1 MNRMRG
7 YSSGCAC
14 ALDDAALE
22 RRLRA
27 QAAELSKAHP
37 GRMRLRPDCAFALRK
52 WMRQAMRADGAGDE
66 ALRWLK
72 ADAGRI
78 EACLRQAQADS
89 GLCASCVQ
97 GGARVLALARTL
109 VCGGERRLT
118 RERLMAG
125 VRAFDEGCALRMRE
139 LQLVPAALNIAL
151 CEALRTAAADV
162 LRFARARAA
171 AERWVQGGGRGRV
184 RQGADEAFLERAL
197 QLSVELERP
206 GLHARVERMIAAS
219 GRRTEWVL
227 ERAHRIAGDNCLRL
241 ENLLGLRL
249 MLDGLDWQ
257 ACFEE
262 LSPTEQELCEDPA
275 GVYSAMEE
283 ASKARVRG
291 AVERLSRRLRV
302 PEIVVARHA
311 LEAARRARAEIGE
324 GDPRATVCWYLYE
337 DAGRTALCQEL
348 GARRAPGRMLPDS
361 TGRGSVALLAGGTLA
376 AMALLLWAFES
387 PLLMIYALPLAWGLT
402 TRLVGR
408 FYSRWVRPGHLLKL
422 KLDAVPA
429 DARTLVVL
437 PVLLSSPRRAQEI
450 VAHMEAMG
458 CLERDENVDF
468 LLLGDF
474 RDADRAILEEDAEVL
489 RAAREGVA
497 ALNRRAERE
506 KYFYLH
512 RPRVLRRQDERWMGE
527 NRKRGALMALN
538 KLLLNR
544 EDALETF
551 GAEGGCA
558 GRLAGRYRY
567 VITLDADTEYLPGT
581 VKRLVGTML
590 HPLNRPRPEGARRGY
605 AVLQPAMQLT
615 SEGNANAYV
624 ELTAGQGG
632 VDSYPVSISDFYQDM
647 TGQGNFAGK
656 GVYDVRAF
664 TEATEGK
671 LPDSDILSHDLI
683 EGVLCGAG
691 FVNDI
696 CFYDGCPAELGA
708 ELSRAHRWIRGD
720 WQLLPVLFS
729 RLPLRALDRM
739 KLLGN
744 LLRSLYEP
752 ALLGLFLHAAWVDAP
767 VGFAVAL
774 ALAFLNPLLQLGQG
788 GTRTWR
794 AALLQLAV
802 LPAKAAC
809 ALDAVLRTLWRLF
822 VSRKRL
828 MEWVPAAD
836 ASGGGARA
844 RTAGRAAALL
854 MLPGMLRPF
863 WIPAVLALA
872 ALFFVGADWAEDLS
886 RAGSDRRSRLSAAQ
900 TARLLE
906 IARKTWRFFEAHV
919 PLEGP
924 GMPPDNVQED
934 PPVGVAERTSPTNIG
949 LYLMACLSAKEL
961 GFLRGEELLARAA
974 ATVATLERL
983 EKWNG
988 QLYNWY
994 DTRSLSPLRP
1004 RYVSAVD
1011 SGNLAGALLLC
1022 ACMLEDADPA
1032 LSRRMRALAEGMR
1045 LGALYDG
1052 ERKLFRIGVDV
1063 ESGRLSESHYDLY
1076 ASESRILSYAAMM
1089 LGQVPVEHWK
1099 HLSRAAVRVGAEQ
1112 ALLSW
1117 SGTMFEYL
1125 MPELLLHT
1133 HARTLAGQSRMG
1145 VVACQRRFGR
1155 ALNRPWGVSES
1166 GYYAF
1171 DLHLNYQYRAFGL
1184 RALALSGNAVQ
1195 DVVAPY
1201 AAALA
1206 LCCDPCAAAE
1216 DLTQMCD
1223 LGWQGAYGMY
1233 EAADYMHLDGQ
1244 RAPRLV
1250 RSYMAHHQ
1258 GMTLCAICNAL
1269 MDDVLPRRFMEIPEA
1284 RALRLL
1290 LQEKPGTRLRLRRRA
1305 QPLRAH
1311 RPQERSDADYF
1322 RRGRSRSAVDV
1333 QLLHG
1338 GETTALVTARGGA
1351 YVWSRGLLLN
1361 RFSGDLLNPH
1371 DGMYVHLAD
1380 VATGARTV
1388 VGRGGRVGFDAGGA
1402 RFREEFCGLR
1412 VRMRMAVSPEDGALY
1427 QQLEIENLGK
1437 EAREMEVT
1445 GCLAVALAGEGDMRA
1460 HPVFQNL
1467 FVESQ
1472 CREGRAL
1479 VFRRRRRD
1487 VGAPLPEL
1495 VYLVSGGAART
1506 WEADLEK
1513 LVGRTG
1519 SLGMPGG
1526 LSDRLSGTTGNTL
1539 NPCAALRARVEVAPG
1554 ETARLHFALLTA
1566 PEAEL
1571 DGAIERCA
1579 AGASADRAVQL
1590 AATRARAVLAHVG
1603 MDEQSYALAQRAS
1616 AFLFDPK
1623 LRPALMERGEACDGV
1638 SRSALWSAG
1647 ISGDLPILL
1656 VEIGDAGRL
1665 DCVREAIRLHGFY
1678 RVMGVRCDLA
1688 ILNNHG
1694 SDYLQPARGALGDLL
1709 ASSHL
1714 NGCFSISGGA
1724 FVLERQN
1731 LSSTTVEALRRVAAL
1746 RLNADEDARVQL
1758 RADLD
1763 RLLLHPSRSLRP
1775 MARREQP
1782 PLPALAFFNGFG
1794 GFDGEEYVVL
1804 LREDLLPP
1812 APWSNVLAS
1821 ERAGAILT
1829 ERGGGF
1835 AWHGSSRSDRL
1846 VAFAND
1852 VLREG
1857 WSWMFYLIDG
1867 DRGEYMRLLP
1877 GDAPMTEFTVR
1888 FSPGRCRYAGRTEGI
1903 AFETCVCALEEGVQ
1917 FEIEMRNEGEALRTL
1932 ELAGFVDWL
1941 MGTDA
1946 ADGAALRTW
1955 SRFGACFASGA
1966 AEGVGVFASDDLRAR
1981 PGCDRLSLL
1990 SGGTIMEPRGFQQ
2003 LDVAQG
2009 GWTLC
2014 VPLRLHRGETR
2025 RVRFLLGSAGNPA
2038 AAYALARA
2046 FRGGELRSAQD
2057 WVAQLNRLCVETPDD
2072 GVNRLANGFLWAQ
2085 LRNARILGRT
2095 GLYQP
2100 GGAFGFRDQLQDML
2114 PLIHIEPA
2122 RVRRHLLY
2130 CAARQFEAGDVLH
2143 WWHEPY
2149 TGVRTR
2155 IRDDLLFLPYVT
2167 AQYVSITGDRS
2178 VLMDSAPFLEDVPI
2192 PEGAE
2197 DLYAPMRPTPHCA
2210 SLHEHCMRAFRRTA
2224 ETGAHG
2230 LCLMGCGDWNDGM
2243 NRVGEQGRG
2252 ESVWLTEFLA
2262 ACAAD
2267 YARVAPGEEDR
2278 AWLTALN
2285 ERLCAALEAHGWD
2298 GEWYLR
2304 AYADDGEKLG
2314 SAQSPCCKIDAIS
2327 QAWAVLAG
2335 LDPER
2340 CRSAMDAAW
2349 VQLADRELGLI
2360 RLLRP
2365 AFDGAGVDPGYIAAY
2380 PPGIRENGAQYTH
2393 AACWVLCAL
2402 AAQGDEA
2409 RAHRALE
2416 MLLPLNH
2423 ARTREAAERYRVE
2436 PYAMAADVYT
2446 APEHAGRGGW
2456 TWYTGSA
2463 AWMLMAILR
2472 LLGYER
2478 RNRRVRMNALLG
2490 DWPEAA
2496 VELQYGQSRYRLV
2509 SRRGVE
2515 NVELD
2520 GELVEGDFI
2529 ELADDGRAHIA
2540 LFPPRVGMETQAR
2553 TKVAPN
2559 IEITVKR

>member
-1 MNRMRG
+1 MNRERR
-7 YSSGCAC
+7 YSIGCAC
-14 ALDDAALE
+14 AVDGAALE
-22 RRLRA
+22 RQLCARG
-27 QAAELSKAHP
+27 AESVRVRP
-37 GRMRLRPDCAFALRK
+37 GRMRLRPGCAFALRK
-52 WMRQAMRADGAGDE
+52 WMRRAVGADGAGDE
-66 ALRWLK
+66 ALRLLK
-72 ADAGRI
+72 ANEGRI

-89 GLCASCVQ
+89 GLNAPCVR
-97 GGARVLALARTL
+97 GGARVLVLARAL
-109 VCGGERRLT
+109 VCGVERRLT

-125 VRAFDEGCALRMRE
+125 VRAFDEGCDLRMRE
-139 LQLVPAALNIAL
+139 LLLMPAALNIAL
-151 CEALRTAAADV
+151 CEALQTAAEDA
-162 LRFARARAA
+162 LRHARARDA
-171 AERWVQGGGRGRV
+171 AEDWVRSGGRGRV
-184 RQGADEAFLERAL
+184 RYGADEAFLERAL
-197 QLSVELERP
+197 QLSAELERP
-206 GLHARVERMIAAS
+206 GLHARLERMIAAS
-219 GRRTEWVL
+219 GRRTDWVL
-227 ERAHRIAGDNCLRL
+227 ERAHRAAADNCLRL
-241 ENLLGLRL
+241 ENLMGLRL
-249 MLDGLDWQ
+249 MLDGLDYL

-262 LSPTEQELCEDPA
+262 LSSTEQELCADPA
-275 GVYSAMEE
+275 GVYPAMEE
-283 ASKARVRG
+283 SSRARVRSC
-291 AVERLSRRLRV
+291 VEELSRWLHI

-311 LEAARRARAEIGE
+311 LKAARSAGLEAG
-324 GDPRATVCWYLYE
+324 GDDPRATVCWYLYE
-337 DAGRTALCQEL
+337 DAGRTALCREA
-348 GARRAPGRMLPDS
+348 GARRAPGRIVKDS
-361 TGRGSVALLAGGTLA
+361 AGRGSVCLLAGGTLA
-376 AMALLLWAFES
+376 AMALFFATFERAY
-387 PLLMIYALPLAWGLT
+387 LMLYALPLAWGLT

-408 FYSRWVRPGHLLKL
+408 FYTRWVRPGHLLKL
-422 KLDAVPA
+422 KLDATPE
-429 DARTLVVL
+429 DARTLVAL
-437 PVLLSSPRRAQEI
+437 PVLLSSPQRAREI
-450 VAHMEAMG
+450 VAHMEALG

-474 RDADRAILEEDAEVL
+474 RDADSAALGEDAQILEE
-489 RAAREGVA
+489 ARSGVA

-506 KYFYLH
+506 KYYYLH
-512 RPRVLRRQDERWMGE
+512 RARALRERDGRWMGE

-538 KLLLNR
+538 KLILNR
-544 EDALETF
+544 PGAQEAF
-551 GAEGGCA
+551 SAEGGCA
-558 GRLAGRYRY
+558 ARLAGRYRY

-581 VKRLVGTML
+581 VQRLVGTML
-590 HPLNRPRPEGARRGY
+590 HPLNRPRPAGARRGY
-605 AVLQPAMQLT
+605 AVLQPAMQCT
-615 SEGNANAYV
+615 AGGNAYV
-624 ELTAGQGG
+624 ELTCGQGG
-632 VDSYPVSISDFYQDM
+632 VDSYPVSISDFYQDL

-656 GVYDVRAF
+656 GIYDVCAF
-664 TEATEGK
+664 TEATEGR

-691 FVNDI
+691 LVNDI

-708 ELSRAHRWIRGD
+708 ELSRMHRWIRGD

-767 VGFAVAL
+767 VAFVVAL
-774 ALAFLNPLLQLGQG
+774 ALAFLNPLLRPGRGCARL
-788 GTRTWR
+788 WR
-794 AALLQLAV
+794 AALLQLSV
-802 LPAKAAC
+802 LPARADC
-809 ALDAVLRTLWRLF
+809 ALDAILRTLWRLF
-822 VSRKRL
+822 VSHRRL

-836 ASGGGARA
+836 AQGGGARA
-844 RTAGRAAALL
+844 RTAGRVAALL
-854 MLPGMLRPF
+854 MLPGLLRPF
-863 WIPAVLALA
+863 WIPAVLAMA
-872 ALFFVGADWAEDLS
+872 ALFFVGADWAEELS
-886 RAGSDRRSRLSAAQ
+886 RTGSDRRSRLSAAQ
-900 TARLLE
+900 AALLLD
-906 IARKTWRFFEAHV
+906 IARRTWSFFEVYV
-919 PLEGP
+919 PLDGS
-924 GMPPDNVQED
+924 GLPPDNVQED
-934 PPVGVAERTSPTNIG
+934 PGVGVAERTSPTNIA
-949 LYLMACLSAKEL
+949 LYLMSCLAAGEL
-961 GFLRGEELLARAA
+961 GFVRREEILARTA
-974 ATVATLERL
+974 ATTAALERL

-994 DTRSLSPLRP
+994 DTRSLAPLRP
-1004 RYVSAVD
+1004 RYVSSVD

-1022 ACMLEDADPA
+1022 ARMLEEADAA

-1045 LGALYDG
+1045 LCALYDG
-1052 ERKLFRIGVDV
+1052 ERKLFRIGADV
-1063 ESGRLSESHYDLY
+1063 ESGHMSESHYDLY
-1076 ASESRILSYAAMM
+1076 ASESRILSFAAMM
-1089 LGQVPVEHWK
+1089 LDQVPTSHWK
-1099 HLSRAAVRVGAEQ
+1099 HLSRPAVRVGAEQ

-1145 VVACQRRFGR
+1145 VAACQRRFGR

-1184 RALALSGNAVQ
+1184 RALALSGSAVQ

-1216 DLTQMCD
+1216 NLRQMCA

-1258 GMTLCAICNAL
+1258 GMALCAICNAL
-1269 MDDVLPRRFMEIPEA
+1269 TDDVLSRRFMEIPEA

-1290 LQEKPGTRLRLRRRA
+1290 LQEKPGARLRLRRSPE
-1305 QPLRAH
+1305 PLRA
-1311 RPQERSDADYF
+1311 RRSQERAETDFF
-1322 RRGRSRSAVDV
+1322 RRARSRSAVDV

-1351 YVWSRGLLLN
+1351 FVWSRGLLLN

-1371 DGMYVHLAD
+1371 EGMYVHLRD
-1380 VATGARTV
+1380 VASGAQTV
-1388 VGRGGRVGFDAGGA
+1388 VGQGRRAGFDAGGA
-1402 RFREEFCGLR
+1402 RFREEFCGLH

-1427 QQLEIENLGK
+1427 QQMEVENPGQ
-1437 EAREMEVT
+1437 EAREVEIT
-1445 GCLAVALAGEGDMRA
+1445 GCLAVALASEGDMRA

-1472 CREGRAL
+1472 CRAGRAL
-1479 VFRRRRRD
+1479 VFQRRRREP
-1487 VGAPLPEL
+1487 GAPLPEL
-1495 VYLVSGGAART
+1495 IYLASGGAACE

-1526 LSDRLSGTTGNTL
+1526 LSGRLTGTTGNTL
-1539 NPCAALRARVEVAPG
+1539 NPCAALRVRARIAPG
-1554 ETARLHFALLTA
+1554 ETARLHFALLA
-1566 PEAEL
+1566 ASGEEVDA
-1571 DGAIERCA
+1571 AIERCA
-1579 AGASADRAVQL
+1579 ADASADRAVQL
-1590 AATRARAVLAHVG
+1590 AATHARAVLTHVG
-1603 MDEQSYALAQRAS
+1603 MDARGYALAQRAS

-1623 LRPALMERGEACDGV
+1623 LRPALLERGEACDAV
-1638 SRSALWSAG
+1638 SRGALWSAG

-1656 VEIGDAGRL
+1656 VETGDTGRL
-1665 DCVREAIRLHGFY
+1665 DCVREAVRLHGFY
-1678 RVMGVRCDLA
+1678 RVMGVRCDLV
-1688 ILNNHG
+1688 IVNNHG
-1694 SDYLQPARGALGDLL
+1694 SDYLQPARGPLGDLI

-1714 NGCFSISGGA
+1714 NGCFSVPGGA

-1731 LSSTTVEALRRVAAL
+1731 LSDETVAALRRVAAL
-1746 RLNADEDARVQL
+1746 HLNASEDAYAQL
-1758 RADLD
+1758 RDGLD
-1763 RLLLHPSRSLRP
+1763 RLLLREARALRP
-1775 MARREQP
+1775 MPRREQP
-1782 PLPALAFFNGFG
+1782 PLPELAFFNGYG
-1794 GFDGEEYVVL
+1794 GFDGEEYVISL
-1804 LREDLLPP
+1804 KENLPPP

-1821 ERAGAILT
+1821 DHAGAILT

-1835 AWHGSSRSDRL
+1835 AWRGSSRSGRL

-1852 VLREG
+1852 SLREG
-1857 WSWMFYLIDG
+1857 WGWMFYLIDG
-1867 DRGEYMRLLP
+1867 ERGEYVRLLP
-1877 GDAPMTEFTVR
+1877 GDAPMTDFTVR
-1888 FSPGRCRYAGRTEGI
+1888 FSPGHCCYAGRTKDL
-1903 AFETCVCALEEGVQ
+1903 AFETRAYALKEGVE
-1917 FEIEMRNEGEALRTL
+1917 FEIEIRNEGEVLRTL

-1946 ADGAALRTW
+1946 ADGVALRTW

-1966 AEGVGVFASDDLRAR
+1966 AEGVGVFASDDLHAR
-1981 PGCDRLSLL
+1981 TGCDRLSLL
-1990 SGGTIMEPRGFQQ
+1990 SGGTIMEPLGFRQM
-2003 LDVAQG
+2003 DVSQG
-2009 GWTLC
+2009 GWTLR
-2014 VPLRLHRGETR
+2014 VPLRLRRGEAR
-2025 RVRFLLGSAGNPA
+2025 RIRFLLGGAASPA
-2038 AAYALARA
+2038 AAYAQTRA
-2046 FRGGELRSAQD
+2046 FRSGELRREREWTAH
-2057 WVAQLNRLCVETPDD
+2057 LKRLRIVTPDA
-2072 GVNRLANGFLWAQ
+2072 GMNLLANGFLWAQ

-2114 PLIHIEPA
+2114 PLIHIEPE

-2149 TGVRTR
+2149 AGVRTR

-2167 AQYVSITGDRS
+2167 AQYVTVTGDRS
-2178 VLMDSAPFLEDVPI
+2178 VLMDSAPFLEDVSI

-2197 DLYAPMRPTPHCA
+2197 DVYAPMRPTPHCA
-2210 SLHEHCMRAFRRTA
+2210 SLHEHCMRAFRRA
-2224 ETGAHG
+2224 AQTGAHG

-2243 NRVGEQGRG
+2243 NRVGAQGRG

-2267 YARVAPGEEDR
+2267 YARVAPGAEER

-2298 GEWYLR
+2298 GDWYLR

-2314 SAQSPCCKIDAIS
+2314 GAQSPCCKIDAIS

-2335 LDPER
+2335 LDPGR

-2349 VQLADRELGLI
+2349 VQLADGEMGLI

-2393 AACWVLCAL
+2393 AACWMLCAL

-2423 ARTREAAERYRVE
+2423 ARTREAAEQYRVE
-2436 PYAMAADVYT
+2436 PYVMAADIYT

-2496 VELQYGQSRYRLV
+2496 IELQYGQSRYRLV

-2515 NVELD
+2515 GVELD
-2520 GELVEGDFI
+2520 GKTVEGEFI
-2529 ELADDGRAHIA
+2529 ELTDDGRDHTA
-2540 LFPPRVGMETQAR
+2540 LFPPRAAMERGKGAE
-2553 TKVAPN
+2553 VAQN
-2559 IEITVKR
+2559 TEMRVKI